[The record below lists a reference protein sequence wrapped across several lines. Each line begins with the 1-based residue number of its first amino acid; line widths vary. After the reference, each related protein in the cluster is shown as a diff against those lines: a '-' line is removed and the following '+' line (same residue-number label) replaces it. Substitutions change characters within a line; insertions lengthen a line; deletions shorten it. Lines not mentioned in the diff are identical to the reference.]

1 MNEENFIVGG
11 QCPHA
16 LRYADCSK
24 CNKQQPTTDPTT
36 EIDLAILTLELARLV
51 SKLELDLNEARD
63 KVDSLET
70 QNRAIKGQLKYLED
84 DSIAELVQL
93 QKVCDELA
101 AALRKDTVASF
112 AIANSKP
119 DAATICKQADDM
131 HVTALTNY
139 STLPHVKAKENKL

>member
-1 MNEENFIVGG
+1 MITHDQWYAERQPRMNY
-11 QCPHA
+11 P
-16 LRYADCSK
+16 SS
-24 CNKQQPTTDPTT
+24 
-36 EIDLAILTLELARLV
+36 V
-51 SKLELDLNEARD
+51 SKEDYEAIQRDALKEIVDNCALIADLNEARD